1 MKNLQL
7 LDTEDGGTLVF
18 DRYDYQIDEGVYSE
32 LYSAMFSTKSSN
44 WLGDGAF
51 GLQDYPVSSKTQNFL
66 TQYNSNSIESINLIK
81 KAVQDDMN
89 RLMSK
94 NIDIIINDIEV
105 YALSSSRLQISIDVQ
120 GNSDKYN
127 FIYSKTK
134 ESLENLSKLAYKTY

>member
-18 DRYDYQIDEGVYSE
+18 DRYDYQIDDGVYTE
-32 LYSAMFSTKSSN
+32 LYCALFSTKSSN

-81 KAVQDDMN
+81 KAVQDDIN
-89 RLMSK
+89 RLTSK
-94 NIDIIINDIEV
+94 NPDIIINDIEV

-134 ESLENLSKLAYKTY
+134 QSLENISKLAYKTY